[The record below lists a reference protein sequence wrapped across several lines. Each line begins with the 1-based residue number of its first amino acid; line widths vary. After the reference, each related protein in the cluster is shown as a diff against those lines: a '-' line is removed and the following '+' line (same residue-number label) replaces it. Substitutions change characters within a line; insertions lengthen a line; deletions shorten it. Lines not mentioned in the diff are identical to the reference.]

1 MKINIRRLKTSL
13 KSKLTSLV
21 SKEGTAPKSQKPIRQ
36 RKRGKMVAQKRTGA
50 GSIMR
55 ATSASATKPQSLAP
69 ETVGGIVPT
78 TEQAID
84 MGLSVKWA
92 PWNVGASKPE
102 EQGAYFAWGEI
113 NASKESYDWGTYFW
127 ITEGKCNWVNISKYQ
142 IADGQTSGDWYN
154 DLGLF
159 IGDGKSNLESV
170 DDAATANWGGG
181 RRMPTTAEFEELM
194 DENNCWWRW
203 VTNYKNS
210 GLAGYEIKSKKT
222 GGLLFF
228 PAAGDHWRSELY
240 NGGIY
245 GFYWSSVLDCGGSDY
260 ARCLSFDSNE
270 YYTDYDSRNCGFSV
284 RAVATSAE

>member
-181 RRMPTTAEFEELM
+181 WRMPTTAEFEELM

-228 PAAGDHWRSELY
+228 PAAGDH
-240 NGGIY
+240 
-245 GFYWSSVLDCGGSDY
+245 
-260 ARCLSFDSNE
+260 
-270 YYTDYDSRNCGFSV
+270 
-284 RAVATSAE
+284 